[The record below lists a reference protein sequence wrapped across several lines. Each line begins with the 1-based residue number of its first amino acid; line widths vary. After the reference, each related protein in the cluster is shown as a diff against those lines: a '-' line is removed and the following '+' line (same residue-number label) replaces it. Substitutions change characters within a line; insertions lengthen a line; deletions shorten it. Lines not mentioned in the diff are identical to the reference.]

1 MAAKICLVTGASA
14 GIGRA
19 TALELLRAG
28 HTVYG
33 VARRVD
39 RLEDIRKAGG
49 HTLAM
54 DVTKEEDLR
63 RVVDTILAE
72 QSRIDVLV
80 NNAGVGVYGAAE
92 DVPLDTARHQFE
104 VNLFG
109 PARLIQLV
117 LPGMREHHSGTII
130 NVSSI
135 AGVIS
140 LPLGAWYHASKHA
153 LEGYSDTLR
162 QEVGRFGIK
171 VVVVQPGLIKTE
183 FESSTPRD
191 LREVSGKG
199 AYASVAHAM
208 ADRAEAA
215 FAGKN
220 KASDPSVVA
229 QAIRTAI
236 DAKAPKPRY
245 AVGYLAKLLL
255 SGGLGMARWHV
266 PALWSQAFGLF
277 VL

>member
-39 RLEDIRKAGG
+39 RMEDIREAGG

-63 RVVDTILAE
+63 RVVGTILDE
-72 QSRIDVLV
+72 QPGIDVLV

-92 DVPLDTARHQFE
+92 DVPIDSGRRQFE

-117 LPGMREHHSGTII
+117 LPQMRERGSGTIV

-140 LPLGAWYHASKHA
+140 LPLGGWYHASKHA

-162 QEVGRFGIK
+162 QEVGRFGIN
-171 VVVVQPGLIKTE
+171 VVVIEPGLIKTE
-183 FESSTPRD
+183 FESSTPHE

-199 AYASVAHAM
+199 AYAAVAKAM
-208 ADRAEAA
+208 ADRAEQA

-220 KASDPSVVA
+220 KASDPAVVA
-229 QAIRTAI
+229 QAIRAAI
-236 DAKAPKPRY
+236 DSQSPKPRY

-255 SGGLGMARWHV
+255 RVNRLLSDR
-266 PALWSQAFGLF
+266 AFDKL
-277 VL
+277 VTRT